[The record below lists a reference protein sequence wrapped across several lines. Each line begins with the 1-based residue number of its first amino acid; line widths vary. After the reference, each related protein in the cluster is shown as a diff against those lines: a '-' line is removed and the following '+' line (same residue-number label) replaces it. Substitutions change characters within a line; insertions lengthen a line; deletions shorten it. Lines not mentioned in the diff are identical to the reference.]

1 MLQPRAFQGHHPIK
15 TVFTGRCYS
24 LGMRY
29 LLFACFLF
37 LAGCGSAMP
46 VVDYAGKNPVQ
57 AQLDLTACKHEKDS
71 QLFTAGA
78 YISRCMEQKGYL
90 VLDRSS

>member
-1 MLQPRAFQGHHPIK
+1 
-15 TVFTGRCYS
+15 
-24 LGMRY
+24 MRY
-29 LLFACFLF
+29 VSLACFVL
-37 LAGCGSAMP
+37 LTGCGSAMP
-46 VVDYAGKNPVQ
+46 VLDYAGKNPVQ
-57 AQLDLTACKHEKDS
+57 AQLDLTACKHERDA

>member
-1 MLQPRAFQGHHPIK
+1 
-15 TVFTGRCYS
+15 
-24 LGMRY
+24 
-29 LLFACFLF
+29 
-37 LAGCGSAMP
+37 MP

-57 AQLDLTACKHEKDS
+57 AQLDLAACKHERDS
-71 QLFTAGA
+71 QLFTAGP